1 MEELGGLLLPV
12 VFLVILYVLLIRPQQ
27 KRRKEHQRMVTTASV
42 GDDIVTIGGLH
53 GRIIALSD
61 DTMDIAVDADEDVV
75 MRYERSSLGRIV
87 QDEPDAADEP
97 DEPDQS

>member
-1 MEELGGLLLPV
+1 MEELGGLLLPL

-27 KRRKEHQRMVTTASV
+27 KRRKEHQRMVQDASV

-53 GRIIALSD
+53 GRIIALGD
-61 DTMDIAVDADEDVV
+61 TTMDIAVDADEDVV

-87 QDEPDAADEP
+87 ADEP
-97 DEPDQS
+97 ADE